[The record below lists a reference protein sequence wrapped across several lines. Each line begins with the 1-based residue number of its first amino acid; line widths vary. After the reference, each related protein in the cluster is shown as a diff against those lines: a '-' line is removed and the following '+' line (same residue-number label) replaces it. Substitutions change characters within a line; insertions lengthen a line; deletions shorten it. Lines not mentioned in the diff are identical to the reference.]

1 MNYTNFYTNRM
12 LVTNLA
18 AIHAKRV
25 TIQEKDMK
33 LVQRMRLGMMGI
45 SKIGELTEAVP

>member
-1 MNYTNFYTNRM
+1 M
-12 LVTNLA
+12 LVREFKSKYFNELIVNIIVTNLVTQLA

-33 LVQRMRLGMMGI
+33 LV
-45 SKIGELTEAVP
+45 